1 MLCRPLL
8 LPPSIF
14 PRIRVSSNESVL
26 CIRWP
31 KYWSFSISS
40 FNEYSGMISL
50 GLTGFIF
57 FSQRGSKESSTET
70 KFESINSFVLTFLY
84 DPTLTSVH
92 DYWKNHNLDYTGLC
106 QQSNVSVFNTLSSFL
121 TAIRPRITFILVF

>member
-1 MLCRPLL
+1 MSIESETLSNNLILCHPLL
-8 LPPSIF
+8 LLPSIF
-14 PRIRVSSNESVL
+14 PSIRVFANESVL

-31 KYWSFSISS
+31 KYWNFSISS

-92 DYWKNHNLDYTGLC
+92 DYCKNHNLDYMDLC
-106 QQSNVSVFNTLSSFL
+106 QQSGVFAF
-121 TAIRPRITFILVF
+121 